1 MDDLR
6 SLMAQARRKQPSER
20 KFVRTRRNASRAFK
34 FVRTWC
40 KFVVS
45 PNSASHLMHAV
56 ILVDAPTALLHHHL
70 APPPAFWQSSRR
82 QMDGSFFFWENT
94 GQEQQRHS
102 PHVNHDVLG
111 DFPTPISLEAPL
123 VPSVNSGGY
132 GNPAPLLPPD
142 LFPGAYTSH
151 AASAT
156 FQHEFTALTSWDAAL
171 SSWLPQSAQQ
181 LSQTPPPWDDG
192 SRQPHW
198 DDFIQEGETRYSFTQ
213 YSAGGLFRWE
223 ANGFMTDEDFE
234 RTATA
239 EMKAEKARAH
249 KTRWQDGIAA
259 YSHLDDLV

>member
-1 MDDLR
+1 
-6 SLMAQARRKQPSER
+6 
-20 KFVRTRRNASRAFK
+20 
-34 FVRTWC
+34 
-40 KFVVS
+40 
-45 PNSASHLMHAV
+45 MHAV

-198 DDFIQEGETRYSFTQ
+198 DDFVSRSEDRPPVFYPICMPFFPQQSIGARTFLLYNRVE
-213 YSAGGLFRWE
+213 WE
-223 ANGFMTDEDFE
+223 QIFE
-234 RTATA
+234 
-239 EMKAEKARAH
+239 
-249 KTRWQDGIAA
+249 
-259 YSHLDDLV
+259 

>member
-70 APPPAFWQSSRR
+70 APPPAFWQSS
-82 QMDGSFFFWENT
+82 
-94 GQEQQRHS
+94 RHS

-198 DDFIQEGETRYSFTQ
+198 DDFVDFSDGSQWVHDRRG
-213 YSAGGLFRWE
+213 
-223 ANGFMTDEDFE
+223 FE

>member
-1 MDDLR
+1 MPSFWLMRRLLFFTIISPRRPLSGSLR
-6 SLMAQARRKQPSER
+6 GVFPAAIGSTPG
-20 KFVRTRRNASRAFK
+20 
-34 FVRTWC
+34 
-40 KFVVS
+40 
-45 PNSASHLMHAV
+45 
-56 ILVDAPTALLHHHL
+56 LVTNISCSD
-70 APPPAFWQSSRR
+70 RR

-102 PHVNHDVLG
+102 PHVNHDALG
-111 DFPTPISLEAPL
+111 DFPTPIPLEAPL
-123 VPSVNSGGY
+123 APSVNSGGY

-198 DDFIQEGETRYSFTQ
+198 DDFVSSDSHPNSRFPSAAPSSIPDDNDWSSRWSSSSSRPVSAAPSSVYDNLGEDRSTDFVPASSLSVSVEIGPWDYT
-213 YSAGGLFRWE
+213 GGDNE
-223 ANGFMTDEDFE
+223 P
-234 RTATA
+234 
-239 EMKAEKARAH
+239 
-249 KTRWQDGIAA
+249 
-259 YSHLDDLV
+259 S